1 MAADRSHIL
10 WFDEIGEDSLP
21 LVGGKNASLGEMMRR
36 GVRVPDGFAVTTD
49 AYDTFIEHAGLG
61 GPIHEALLGLD
72 PHDATAVE
80 LASVRIRTLIESAP
94 LPASLEDELAVSYA
108 ALAEK
113 LGTPLP
119 PVAVRSSG
127 TGEDTVEASF
137 AGQAETYLYVEGGES
152 LALHTRRCWSS
163 LFTAQAI
170 SYRARMGLPPDSASI
185 SVGVQSMVES
195 RVAGVMFTLSPV
207 SGDRSKIV
215 VEASWGLGLSVVGG
229 EVTPDDY
236 WVDKVTLGILRRSIC
251 HKLVMYV
258 PDPEAGGVACV
269 DVPPGQQEIPCLT
282 DEEVT
287 ELARLGKVLEASYG
301 SARDIEWAIDARLA
315 FPDNVLMLQCRPET
329 VWSNRPVEPTAHAR
343 ASTLDYVL
351 GAMLP
356 KTRASC

>member
-1 MAADRSHIL
+1 MVITRSHIL
-10 WFDEIGEDSLP
+10 WFDDLGHDSWS
-21 LVGGKNASLGEMMRR
+21 LVGGKNASLGEMIRR
-36 GVRVPDGFAVTTD
+36 GVRVPPGFAVTTD
-49 AYDTFIEHAGLG
+49 AFDAFLEHAGLRQ
-61 GPIHEALLGLD
+61 PIHEALGGLD
-72 PHDATAVE
+72 YHDAAAVE
-80 LASVRIRTLIESAP
+80 MASAQIRRLIESAP
-94 LPASLEDELAVSYA
+94 FPESLEEELAASYA
-108 ALAEK
+108 ALADK
-113 LGTPLP
+113 LGTSRP

-127 TGEDTVEASF
+127 TAEDTVEASF
-137 AGQAETYLYVEGGES
+137 AGQAETYLFVEGPES
-152 LALHTRRCWSS
+152 LTVHTRRCWSS
-163 LFTAQAI
+163 VYTASAI
-170 SYRARMGLPPDSASI
+170 SYRAKMGFPADSVSI
-185 SVGVQSMVES
+185 SVGVQSMVDS

-251 HKLVMYV
+251 RKLVKYV
-258 PDPEAGGVACV
+258 PDPGAGGVACV
-269 DVPPGQQEIPCLT
+269 EVPPEQQEIPCLS

-287 ELARLGKVLEASYG
+287 ELARLGKALEASYG

-343 ASTLDYVL
+343 ASTLEYVL

-356 KTRASC
+356 SSRRKS